1 MLVSVHAAASSPR
14 TWGPILVHRS
24 ANLYSSNIFSRAQ
37 FCRHFLWVKLSCL
50 PSGELDG
57 VPKHIL
63 PTATYTYPVI
73 ALTTLYWDYGFNWES
88 FSLQASHI
96 TFITAWPFQ
105 QRKSLHAPKPLPLLT
120 HQVLPGPQHP
130 TSFLLH
136 VLNYSIMHTSG
147 GGTWGSK
154 TLDRCTEA
162 AYFIDH
168 LCSPWVLTDS
178 PLSLIRCDFCCFGNR
193 DLS

>member
-1 MLVSVHAAASSPR
+1 MAILSPGYLASAFSLPLHSHTSKFLQWAMLVSVHAAASSPR

-50 PSGELDG
+50 APGELDG

-130 TSFLLH
+130 TSF
-136 VLNYSIMHTSG
+136 YT
-147 GGTWGSK
+147 
-154 TLDRCTEA
+154 
-162 AYFIDH
+162 
-168 LCSPWVLTDS
+168 CSTIP
-178 PLSLIRCDFCCFGNR
+178 
-193 DLS
+193 